1 MPVSQN
7 HISSNTAMGANLVAN
22 GATFRVWAPDA
33 EAVYVNGMFGGTS
46 VFSKD
51 TDRGLLLRKNSDGR
65 WTGFLDGVQ
74 DGDRYKFYVVG
85 KGANGFK
92 RDPYA
97 RELTTPADFPGT
109 FGFPSCDCVV
119 RDPTRYQWRSEGFR
133 PPAFNDL
140 IIYQF
145 HVGVFSGPDAKRRQC
160 EGTFLDALD
169 KVEHLVRLGVNAIEP
184 LPIDEAGA
192 DRSIGYDGRDFFSPE
207 MAFGAPDADLT
218 SHVQK
223 VNALFAAK
231 NKPGVGETDLIGSMA
246 QLKVMIDIFHLYG
259 IAVILDV
266 VYNHAGPFSGDDDCL
281 YFFDLRAPPSASNKN
296 DNDSLYFTD
305 QGVAGGLAFAYWNQ
319 DVRQFLIDNGRFF
332 YDEYRVDGLRFDLV
346 NEIDN
351 HGGAGFCQDLT
362 GTYRTHR
369 PPNPLIA
376 EYWRDPRRRAVDA
389 PSQGLGF
396 DAAWDDRLRGEL
408 WGVVSAASVGAGGI
422 VGLAGLA
429 AALTFRPDDLPDFW
443 RAVTCIENHDEVQ
456 IGRNPRIPFRADPND
471 RRSWYARSRSRVA
484 NAVLLTAPGMPMLFM
499 GQELLEDKQ
508 WDAGGSN
515 LVFFDG
521 LDPVNGQRVMQDFY
535 RFMQELVA
543 LRKHHP
549 ALRGEHCRVP
559 VVRDNDRVLVMHRW
573 LEGVGRDIIVVVS
586 LNERTFN
593 EPNYQLGFPQ
603 GGRWLEAFN
612 SDVYDD
618 IGRRTPL
625 GNGGAIFADGPPMDG
640 FQFSAGVIVPANSVL
655 VFARDG
661 GDQ

>member
-1 MPVSQN
+1 MPITH
-7 HISSNTAMGANLVAN
+7 HISYNTPMGANLHAN

-33 EAVYVNGMFGGTS
+33 KAVYVNGVFGGANL
-46 VFSKD
+46 FRQD
-51 TDRGLLLRKNSDGR
+51 TDPGLLLHKNGDGR
-65 WTGFLDGVQ
+65 WTGFLDSVKE
-74 DGDRYKFYVVG
+74 GDRYKFYVVG
-85 KGANGFK
+85 KGAKGFK

-109 FGFPSCDCVV
+109 FGFPYCDCVV
-119 RDPTRYQWRSEGFR
+119 RDPTKYQWRSEDFR
-133 PPAFNDL
+133 SPAFSDL

-192 DRSIGYDGRDFFSPE
+192 DNSIGYDGRDFFSPE
-207 MAFGAPDADLT
+207 MSFSAPNAALGFYL
-218 SHVQK
+218 QK
-223 VNALFAAK
+223 VNALFTAK
-231 NKPGVGETDLIGSMA
+231 NKPGVIVTDLVGSMA
-246 QLKVMIDIFHLYG
+246 QLKVMIDVFHLYG

-266 VYNHAGPFSGDDDCL
+266 VYNHAGPFGGDDECL
-281 YFFDLRAPPSASNKN
+281 YFFDLRAAPSAPNKN
-296 DNDSLYFTD
+296 NNDSLYFTD
-305 QGVAGGLAFAYWNQ
+305 QGVAGGLTFAYWNQ
-319 DVRQFLIDNGRFF
+319 DVRQFLIDNGRFLF
-332 YDEYRVDGLRFDLV
+332 DEYRIDGLRLDLV
-346 NEIDN
+346 NEIDD

-362 GTYRTHR
+362 GTYRAHR
-369 PPNPLIA
+369 PSNPLIA
-376 EYWRDPRRRAVDA
+376 EYWRDPQRRAVDA
-389 PSQGLGF
+389 PTQGLGF
-396 DAAWDDRLRGEL
+396 DAAWSDRLRSEL
-408 WGVVSAASVGAGGI
+408 WRTVSAASVGAGADL
-422 VGLAGLA
+422 GLGGLA
-429 AALTFRPDDLPDFW
+429 AALAFRPNDLPDFW

-456 IGRNPRIPFRADPND
+456 VGRNPRIPVRADAND
-471 RRSWYARSRSRVA
+471 HRSWYARSRTRVA

-499 GQELLEDKQ
+499 GQEMFEDKQ

-543 LRKHHP
+543 LRKRHP
-549 ALRGEHCRVP
+549 ALRGEHCRVS
-559 VVRDNDRVLVMHRW
+559 VARDHDRVLVMHRW
-573 LEGVGRDIIVVVS
+573 LEGIGRDIIVVVS
-586 LNERTFN
+586 FNERTFN
-593 EPNYQLGFPQ
+593 DPNYRLGFPQ
-603 GGRWLEAFN
+603 GGHWLEVFN

-618 IGRRTPL
+618 IGQRIPF
-625 GNGGAIFADGPPMDG
+625 GNGGAIFADEPPLDG

>member
-1 MPVSQN
+1 MQITQN
-7 HISSNTAMGANLVAN
+7 HVSSDTPMGANLVAN

-33 EAVYVNGMFGGTS
+33 KAVYVNGVFGGTNL
-46 VFSKD
+46 FRRD
-51 TDRGLLLRKNSDGR
+51 TDPGLLLEKHNDGR
-65 WTGFLDGVQ
+65 WSGFLSGVQ
-74 DGDRYKFYVVG
+74 EEDRYKFYIVG
-85 KGANGFK
+85 KGASGFK

-109 FGFPSCDCVV
+109 FSFPFCDCVI
-119 RDPTRYQWRSEGFR
+119 RDPTRYNWRSDDFR
-133 PPAFNDL
+133 PPAFSDL

-145 HVGVFSGPDAKRRQC
+145 HVGVFSGPDSKRRQC

-192 DRSIGYDGRDFFSPE
+192 DNSIGYDGRDFFSPE
-207 MAFGAPDADLT
+207 MSFGVPSAALT
-218 SHVQK
+218 PYREK

-231 NKPGVGETDLIGSMA
+231 NKPGVNEHDLVGSMA

-266 VYNHAGPFSGDDDCL
+266 VYNHAGPFNSDDECL
-281 YFFDLRAPPSASNKN
+281 YFFDLQAEPSAPSKN
-296 DNDSLYFTD
+296 NNDSLYFTD
-305 QGVAGGLAFAYWNQ
+305 QGVAGGLAFAFWNR

-332 YDEYRVDGLRFDLV
+332 YDEYHVDGLRFDLV

-362 GTYRTHR
+362 GTYRAHR
-369 PPNPLIA
+369 PQNPLIA
-376 EYWRDPRRRAVDA
+376 EYWRDPRRRAVDPPA
-389 PSQGLGF
+389 QGLGF
-396 DAAWDDRLRGEL
+396 DAAWSDRLRNEI
-408 WGVVSAASVGAGGI
+408 WRVVSAASVGAGEVLGLG
-422 VGLAGLA
+422 GLAMSLA
-429 AALTFRPDDLPDFW
+429 FRPNDLPDFW

-456 IGRNPRIPFRADPND
+456 VGRNPRIPFRADSSD

-484 NAVLLTAPGMPMLFM
+484 NAILLTAPGIPMLFM
-499 GQELLEDKQ
+499 GQEMLEDKQ

-543 LRKHHP
+543 LRKRHP
-549 ALRGEHCRVP
+549 TLRGEHCRVT
-559 VVRDNDRVLVMHRW
+559 VARDNDRVLVMHRW

-586 LNERTFN
+586 FNERTFN
-593 EPNYQLGFPQ
+593 EPNYQFGFPQ
-603 GGRWLEAFN
+603 SGRWLEVFN

-618 IGRRTPL
+618 FGQRIPF
-625 GNGGAIFADGPPMDG
+625 GNGGAIIADGPPLDG

-661 GDQ
+661 GDP

>member
-109 FGFPSCDCVV
+109 FGFPSCDCAV

-259 IAVILDV
+259 SWMLFTTTRDRSAATTTASISSTYGPPRVRRTRTTTTVYTLPTRVWPAVSRL
-266 VYNHAGPFSGDDDCL
+266 P
-281 YFFDLRAPPSASNKN
+281 
-296 DNDSLYFTD
+296 
-305 QGVAGGLAFAYWNQ
+305 
-319 DVRQFLIDNGRFF
+319 
-332 YDEYRVDGLRFDLV
+332 
-346 NEIDN
+346 
-351 HGGAGFCQDLT
+351 T
-362 GTYRTHR
+362 GT
-369 PPNPLIA
+369 
-376 EYWRDPRRRAVDA
+376 
-389 PSQGLGF
+389 
-396 DAAWDDRLRGEL
+396 
-408 WGVVSAASVGAGGI
+408 
-422 VGLAGLA
+422 
-429 AALTFRPDDLPDFW
+429 
-443 RAVTCIENHDEVQ
+443 
-456 IGRNPRIPFRADPND
+456 
-471 RRSWYARSRSRVA
+471 
-484 NAVLLTAPGMPMLFM
+484 
-499 GQELLEDKQ
+499 
-508 WDAGGSN
+508 
-515 LVFFDG
+515 
-521 LDPVNGQRVMQDFY
+521 
-535 RFMQELVA
+535 
-543 LRKHHP
+543 
-549 ALRGEHCRVP
+549 
-559 VVRDNDRVLVMHRW
+559 
-573 LEGVGRDIIVVVS
+573 
-586 LNERTFN
+586 RTF
-593 EPNYQLGFPQ
+593 
-603 GGRWLEAFN
+603 A
-612 SDVYDD
+612 S
-618 IGRRTPL
+618 
-625 GNGGAIFADGPPMDG
+625 
-640 FQFSAGVIVPANSVL
+640 S
-655 VFARDG
+655 
-661 GDQ
+661 